1 MFKKSSQ
8 YQEQK
13 ENSVQFPCKKLIMM
27 KILEHLYGGNLEV
40 SGLNCS
46 EIMELLDML
55 RYILLQEWFK
65 ILEQYLD
72 NQIEAQKIPVKDCLD
87 AAEMTFSL
95 KLVNARFSI
104 IDYITRNIDIVIR
117 DHSEMISIL
126 SKEVVGMIIS
136 SSSFQEL
143 DQINHLK
150 FVEKWFHTSGLKTS
164 RRKKY
169 LFWFRTCFFWAYF
182 EGLHDLCYIFHICNF
197 CITRHIKIRESWS
210 IIHTWSLKSNN
221 LKQS

>member
-1 MFKKSSQ
+1 
-8 YQEQK
+8 
-13 ENSVQFPCKKLIMM
+13 MM

-55 RYILLQEWFK
+55 RYLLLQESFK

-72 NQIEAQKIPVKDCLD
+72 NEIEAKKIPVKDCLD

-117 DHSEMISIL
+117 DHSEVISNL

-169 LFWFRTCFFWAYF
+169 LFWFKLSKFTVDDLLGYVRNSKLFHDEDIF
-182 EGLHDLCYIFHICNF
+182 EAVKKVHNKLEDRNKKLIQ
-197 CITRHIKIRESWS
+197 K
-210 IIHTWSLKSNN
+210 LKSENN
-221 LKQS
+221 PLFDLILSSSDFDS